1 MPNHA
6 HLQPVKKFRNLQVL
20 GMMDFGLVSNAD
32 GFAVGGIDRKLGN
45 EGLCGWAIALVK

>member
-6 HLQPVKKFRNLQVL
+6 RLQPVNKLRNLHVF

-32 GFAVGGIDRKLGN
+32 GFAVGRIDRKLGN